1 MQNIDK
7 HINFLCSK
15 IKGDEGVKYPK
26 ENIEYS
32 SEAQLYFKEKFPI
45 ILSKMKFKLQK
56 NQFQELTNDEDFLLS
71 YMKLYKLDNS
81 HQIFNNALQWF
92 INHINN
98 PEILSFVMDEISK
111 EYQFNEDWAEET
123 VPKLIEQIMKDYH
136 VSDMI
141 EIIVFILKNT
151 NFNLELILKHITTS
165 LKLAKPKKSYQKID
179 DMHPLLN
186 LITKIVSVFSPSLEQ
201 VQQTYNLILAA
212 YRHFFRDLLRNYV
225 TQSQA
230 SAVGEFLISF
240 STQIPEKIDSIFC
253 STQLITLL
261 VNEIANTISY
271 LQYEKKLMSQQK
283 LKLLDLVI
291 NLYNA
296 DRLYQINFYFNF
308 YDIKQLPDGDCLL
321 CQYKDQKMYQLIETE
336 TEKKEKLI
344 ECCKGCFCTQ
354 LQLSNN
360 YEDQVYLPTITY
372 GHACKSNNNWM
383 KLYFENY
390 LITQSLHNGKQN
402 KKSKSISIQ
411 KLDEIAQSLE
421 QMQIDYNR
429 LQDIHMYLWYFSYM
443 SILFQQLFQTYQ
455 NIELILLAFFED
467 NSIQVR
473 AKVLHQFENYCLKV
487 AKMQIPKNYQFSLFN
502 TQNIIERIKLRA
514 QDISKQIR
522 AMIVQTLLKLWKE
535 CKITCL
541 DIIINRMQDIE
552 IFVRTKTIKYCL
564 EFIDLFKELQSND
577 QIRFFEEVSKRLE
590 EKGEIGEISAQ
601 LILLL
606 LATDSKHRDQ
616 EIADKIL
623 ELTIETNNYKIDY
636 DRIQSLIDKLSDN
649 NKIIDKQGI
658 LHSFILR
665 LIQLSNSCIDVK
677 ETKQQINQIENVLK
691 LIQIIINQKNHAQ
704 QQTFIKQIDNIMQI
718 TSYFLNKQEESLD
731 TPFVNILN
739 GLFKILV
746 FCLEDLN
753 SNGRRNY
760 DKISFQLTKKLTNQ
774 LDYLIIFIE
783 KIIYK
788 IHPKTAFVKTIF
800 TLSTLLDLRYTKKY
814 ENIYSKFEI
823 VMKLILVKA
832 EENPVS
838 FQFGL
843 IGFCQIFEY
852 FEYFI
857 TKTTKD
863 IESFLESMQTLYNSL
878 LEFSK
883 EKAAQE
889 EIIFTLSKMW
899 EKLPQLMFESSEF
912 LKENLKENTFQE
924 PIIIA
929 IYQIFY
935 ESILEANNQAQK
947 QQFSQIVDK
956 SQLAFMIKDIFNV
969 VFQQHILHPNKNIR
983 VLVLKLIELL
993 FDNQLSIALQFGD
1006 YLIVALMNDADI
1018 AEPILKKCI
1027 EVRPEHMLLQFPKGI
1042 KLMIQNY
1049 ALLKPYFT
1057 GLDNLLKNYTISN
1070 NQVFSHSIHYD
1081 VCAQKFSD
1089 FLLYLDESYFLNK
1102 IDSRTYFNQA
1112 QFVLYQII
1120 HLQYLSKQEIKL
1132 ILKALLNRFD
1142 DFLSRIER
1150 KLQQL
1155 SVEKDYQII
1164 KAILLKLFYAYQL
1177 VVKPEQ
1183 IFGENNQTLRQIYQM
1198 KVMKRKSQKRLS
1210 KKMEKEILCFEIC
1223 PKHINKFN
1231 QYVNSSEMNLQIQD
1245 SDLSDSEQDK
1255 RQSVGKEN
1263 KYKQELELIDELLDF
1278 ELGDSQNMFKLF
1290 DELGIFEEVEE
1301 KPENKLQEEVIEEPE
1316 EEVSQPKKSR
1326 RKTTKRR
1333 PRKY

>member
-1 MQNIDK
+1 MQNIDQ
-7 HINFLCSK
+7 HIKFLCSK
-15 IKGDEGVKYPK
+15 LVGEENLKCPT

-32 SEAQLYFKEKFPI
+32 SKAQEYFKEKFPI
-45 ILSKMKFKLQK
+45 VISKVKFKQQK
-56 NQFQELTNDEDFLLS
+56 NQFQELLDDEDFLIS
-71 YMKLYKLDNS
+71 YMKLYRLDNS
-81 HQIFNNALQWF
+81 HQIFNNALQWL

-111 EYQFNEDWAEET
+111 EYQFNEDWSEET
-123 VPKLIEQIMKDYH
+123 IPKLIEQIMKDYH
-136 VSDMI
+136 VSDLI
-141 EIIVFILKNT
+141 EIVVFILKNT
-151 NFNLELILKHITTS
+151 NFNLELILKQITAT

-201 VQQTYNLILAA
+201 VQQTYNIILAA

-225 TQSQA
+225 TQSQV
-230 SAVGEFLISF
+230 SAVGDFLISF

-253 STQLITLL
+253 SSQLITLF

-291 NLYNA
+291 NLQNA
-296 DRLYQINFYFNF
+296 DKLFQINFYFNF
-308 YDIKQLPDGDCLL
+308 YDIKQLPDGDCYL
-321 CQYKDQKMYQLIETE
+321 CQYKNQKMYQLLEIE
-336 TEKKEKLI
+336 TEKKEILI
-344 ECCKGCFCTQ
+344 QCCKGCFFTQ

-360 YEDQVYLPTITY
+360 YEDQVYLSTITY
-372 GHACKSNNNWM
+372 GHACKTKCNWM
-383 KLYFENY
+383 KLYYENY
-390 LITQSLHNGKQN
+390 LISQTLYNGKQN

-411 KLDEIAQSLE
+411 KLDEISQSLE
-421 QMQIDYNR
+421 QMCIDYNR
-429 LQDIHMYLWYFSYM
+429 LQDIHMYLWYFSYL
-443 SILFQQLFQTYQ
+443 SLLFQQLFQTYQ

-487 AKMQIPKNYQFSLFN
+487 AKMQIPKSFKFSLFN
-502 TQNIIERIKLRA
+502 TQNILDRMKLRA

-522 AMIVQTLLKLWKE
+522 AMIVLSLLKLWKE
-535 CKITCL
+535 CNISCL

-552 IFVRTKTIKYCL
+552 ISVRTKTIRYSL
-564 EFIDLFKELQSND
+564 DYIDLFKELQSNE

-590 EKGEIGEISAQ
+590 EKGEIGEMSAQ

-606 LATDSKHRDQ
+606 LATDSKNRDQ
-616 EIADKIL
+616 EIADKLL
-623 ELTIETNNYKIDY
+623 ELTFEANNYKIDY
-636 DRIQSLIDKLSDN
+636 DRIQSLIDKLSEN

-658 LHSFILR
+658 LHFFILR
-665 LIQLSNSCIDVK
+665 LIQLSNGCVDVK
-677 ETKQQINQIENVLK
+677 ETKQQIYQIENVLK
-691 LIQIIINQKNHAQ
+691 LIQIIINQKNHTQ
-704 QQTFIKQIDNIMQI
+704 QQIFIKQIDNLMQI
-718 TSYFLNKQEESLD
+718 TSYFLNKQEDTLD

-739 GLFKILV
+739 GLFKILI

-753 SNGRRNY
+753 SNSKKIY
-760 DKISFQLTKKLTNQ
+760 DKIPFQLTKKLSNQ

-843 IGFCQIFEY
+843 IGFCQIFDY

-912 LKENLKENTFQE
+912 LIENLKENTFQE

-935 ESILEANNQAQK
+935 ESILEANSQAQK
-947 QQFSQIVDK
+947 QQFGQIVDK
-956 SQLAFMIKDIFNV
+956 SQLSYMIKDIFNV
-969 VFQQHILHPNKNIR
+969 VFQKHILHPNKTIR

-993 FDNQLSIALQFGD
+993 FDNQLSISLQFGD
-1006 YLIVALMNDADI
+1006 YLIVALINDEEI
-1018 AEPILKKCI
+1018 AEQILKKCI
-1027 EVRPEHMLLQFPKGI
+1027 EVRPEHMILQIPNGI

-1049 ALLKPYFT
+1049 AQLKPYFT

-1070 NQVFSHSIHYD
+1070 NQVFSHSVHYD
-1081 VCAQKFSD
+1081 LCAQKLSD
-1089 FLLYLDESYFLNK
+1089 YLLYQDESYFLNK
-1102 IDSRTYFNQA
+1102 IDSRTYFTQA

-1120 HLQYLSKQEIKL
+1120 HLQYLSKQEIKI

-1164 KAILLKLFYAYQL
+1164 KAILLKLFYAYQI
-1177 VVKPEQ
+1177 VVKPDQ
-1183 IFGENNQTLRQIYQM
+1183 IFGESNQTLRQIYHM
-1198 KVMKRKSQKRLS
+1198 KVMKRKSLKRQS
-1210 KKMEKEILCFEIC
+1210 KKMLKEILCFEIC

-1231 QYVNSSEMNLQIQD
+1231 QYVNSSEMNIQIQD
-1245 SDLSDSEQDK
+1245 NDLSDSEQDK
-1255 RQSVGKEN
+1255 RQSIGKEN
-1263 KYKQELELIDELLDF
+1263 KYKIELGLIDQLLDF
-1278 ELGDSQNMFKLF
+1278 QLGDSPNMFRLF
-1290 DELGIFEEVEE
+1290 DELGIFEEIEE
-1301 KPENKLQEEVIEEPE
+1301 KVETKLQEEVIEEPE
-1316 EEVSQPKKSR
+1316 VEIVQPKKSR
-1326 RKTTKRR
+1326 RKTSKRK